1 MEKNLKGLKMKKCFE
16 LNMILMQNTNIII
29 GKQEKVILRLI
40 TIMRSQQS
48 SKYKKFYLI
57 LFCYQIRI
65 PNDNYV

>member
-1 MEKNLKGLKMKKCFE
+1 MEKNLKGLNLKKCFE

-48 SKYKKFYLI
+48 SKYKNFS
-57 LFCYQIRI
+57 
-65 PNDNYV
+65 